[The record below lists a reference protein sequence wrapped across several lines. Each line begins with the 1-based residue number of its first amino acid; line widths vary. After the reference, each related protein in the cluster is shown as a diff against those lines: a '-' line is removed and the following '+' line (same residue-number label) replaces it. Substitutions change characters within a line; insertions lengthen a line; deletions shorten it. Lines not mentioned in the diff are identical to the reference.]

1 MKRAGG
7 RINDR
12 RTVTGPTADSLRVP
26 PNRRTG
32 LGAVARDGLLLGAGS
47 LVTVVVLHWVGV
59 GVSPAI
65 VVCTFVA
72 LRVLK
77 LAVTGAAPAR
87 SAAVGGPTESE
98 REYDY
103 RFDEGDLLRSAV
115 RRWEQRLEWS
125 DGDPDRFARTVRP
138 VVAEL
143 VDERLR
149 TLHGVTLESNPG
161 RARELL
167 AQPLWRLLTD
177 PLAPTPRVQDWPAYV
192 QALRR
197 L

>member
-1 MKRAGG
+1 MSE
-7 RINDR
+7 R
-12 RTVTGPTADSLRVP
+12 RTVTGPRVRP
-26 PNRRTG
+26 G
-32 LGAVARDGLLLGAGS
+32 LGVVARDGLLLGAGS
-47 LVTVVVLHWVGV
+47 LVTVVVLRWGGV

-72 LRVLK
+72 LRLLK

-87 SAAVGGPTESE
+87 TAAVGRSTDSE
-98 REYDY
+98 HEYDY

-115 RRWEQRLEWS
+115 RRWEQRLERS
-125 DGDPDRFARTVRP
+125 DGDPDQFARLVRP

-149 TLHGVTLESNPG
+149 ARHGVTLESNPA

-167 AQPLWRLLTD
+167 AQPLWQLLSD
-177 PLAPTPRVQDWPAYV
+177 PLAPTPRVQDWPIYV
-192 QALRR
+192 QALQR

>member
-1 MKRAGG
+1 MTDG
-7 RINDR
+7 
-12 RTVTGPTADSLRVP
+12 
-26 PNRRTG
+26 RRTG
-32 LGAVARDGLLLGAGS
+32 LGVVARDGLVLGAVS

-59 GVSPAI
+59 GVPSVL

-72 LRVLK
+72 LRLLR

-87 SAAVGGPTESE
+87 TAAVGSPADSE

-115 RRWEQRLEWS
+115 RRWEQRLDWS
-125 DGDPDRFARTVRP
+125 DGDPVRFARIVRP

-149 TLHGVTLESNPG
+149 TGHGVTLESNPA
-161 RARELL
+161 RARELVE
-167 AQPLWRLLTD
+167 QPLWQLLTD
-177 PLAPTPRVQDWPAYV
+177 PLAPPPRVQDWPVYL
-192 QALRR
+192 QALQR

>member
-1 MKRAGG
+1 MT
-7 RINDR
+7 DR
-12 RTVTGPTADSLRVP
+12 GAVTGPAADGPRVPASLR
-26 PNRRTG
+26 TA
-32 LGAVARDGLLLGAGS
+32 LGVVARDGLLLGAGS

-59 GVSPAI
+59 GVSPVL

-72 LRVLK
+72 LRVVR

-87 SAAVGGPTESE
+87 TAAAGSPTDSE

-115 RRWEQRLEWS
+115 RRWEQRLERS
-125 DGDPDRFARTVRP
+125 DEDPDRFARVVRP
-138 VVAEL
+138 VVAEV

-149 TLHGVTLESNPG
+149 TRHGVTLESNPA

-167 AQPLWRLLTD
+167 AQPLWQLLTD
-177 PLAPTPRVQDWPAYV
+177 PLAPTPRVPDWPIYL